1 MQNSHSRQETNLSK
15 TNFMTR
21 IFTIFIITLATF
33 SSQANTILNEPTTET
48 GVEIYP
54 ALVNSEL
61 NIDVDDK
68 LANGAVTVSIFNSL
82 GEIVIE
88 ENLGLGLNK
97 IDTSNL
103 DKGNYVAVVR
113 ENDKYKSKSSFEV
126 V

>member
-1 MQNSHSRQETNLSK
+1 
-15 TNFMTR
+15 MTR

-48 GVEIYP
+48 GVEIYH